1 MAKEKEKKQ
10 LTLEEALAKLDKD
23 FGPGSVI
30 NGDEIL
36 ECTEVVSTGSL
47 RLDIALGVGGLPSDG
62 KIIEISGW
70 ESSGKSTLIQTICGN
85 FQRKYPNKKVIYV
98 DSEHSLD
105 KVYSTKLGLNLKELI
120 VIQMDEG
127 AGEAAFNKVNTLVNT
142 GMISCVV
149 YDSYNA
155 MQPKKIVDGEL
166 GDATMGIHA
175 RLMGQVIAQ
184 DNAACAKY
192 GTNFIYVGQLR
203 EKIGVMFG
211 CFHYDNIVNLADG
224 RNLPIG
230 KIVDE
235 KIKGNVFTINEKT
248 GLIEEKEIV
257 NWFNNGKISKKSDF
271 ISILT
276 DSIDGKGKYGITC
289 TKNHKLLTL
298 GNVWKEAKDLTINDK
313 LISKYKEKLN
323 GTLLN
328 FLSGSFIA
336 DCSLK
341 INKNKACFS
350 YQDNKNPDYVNWK
363 ISKLEPFFNFTK
375 TNIKAGLR
383 FDSEYSTELFKTKEL
398 LVNRNPLFLLNNCTD
413 LGLAVLYMD
422 DGHFDCKNSHY
433 RIIISF
439 KRFKN
444 NIYVL
449 DTILNK
455 FKNIL
460 YDENITINYKNGNII
475 FNKPSAKKFFEKIH
489 IFIPKPMQYKLP
501 EEYKNKYVE
510 FSLNNNPIFKTDIV
524 NILSINEGSSRKF
537 RNKNKYDLGIKDN
550 HNYLL
555 GSLNN
560 GIFVHNSPTT
570 TQGGNAL
577 KFYAHVRLEASRSI
591 TNDNSIKDGDEKIG
605 NKHKVKVIKNK
616 VGPPFKEA
624 EYYIMYGEGI
634 DKYEELIRLAHDY
647 GVGKKYGSS
656 FTYNDVKYDI
666 VNFIENLVDNDE
678 LFQEIRQKV
687 LDIALIK

>member
-47 RLDIALGVGGLPSDG
+47 GLDIALGVGGLPSDG

-105 KVYSTKLGLNLKELI
+105 KLYSTKLGLNLKELI

-166 GDATMGIHA
+166 GDATMGVHA

-184 DNAACAKY
+184 DNTACTKY

-211 CFHYDNIVNLADG
+211 
-224 RNLPIG
+224 
-230 KIVDE
+230 
-235 KIKGNVFTINEKT
+235 
-248 GLIEEKEIV
+248 
-257 NWFNNGKISKKSDF
+257 
-271 ISILT
+271 
-276 DSIDGKGKYGITC
+276 
-289 TKNHKLLTL
+289 
-298 GNVWKEAKDLTINDK
+298 
-313 LISKYKEKLN
+313 
-323 GTLLN
+323 
-328 FLSGSFIA
+328 
-336 DCSLK
+336 
-341 INKNKACFS
+341 
-350 YQDNKNPDYVNWK
+350 
-363 ISKLEPFFNFTK
+363 
-375 TNIKAGLR
+375 
-383 FDSEYSTELFKTKEL
+383 
-398 LVNRNPLFLLNNCTD
+398 
-413 LGLAVLYMD
+413 
-422 DGHFDCKNSHY
+422 
-433 RIIISF
+433 
-439 KRFKN
+439 
-444 NIYVL
+444 
-449 DTILNK
+449 
-455 FKNIL
+455 
-460 YDENITINYKNGNII
+460 
-475 FNKPSAKKFFEKIH
+475 
-489 IFIPKPMQYKLP
+489 
-501 EEYKNKYVE
+501 
-510 FSLNNNPIFKTDIV
+510 
-524 NILSINEGSSRKF
+524 
-537 RNKNKYDLGIKDN
+537 
-550 HNYLL
+550 
-555 GSLNN
+555 
-560 GIFVHNSPTT
+560 SPTT

-616 VGPPFKEA
+616 VSPPFKEA

-634 DKYEELIRLAHDY
+634 DKYAELIEKAHEY
-647 GVGKKYGSS
+647 GIGKKYGSS

-666 VNFIENLVDNDE
+666 VNFMENLVDNDQ
-678 LFQEIRQKV
+678 LFQEMRQKIV
-687 LDIALIK
+687 DIALIK